1 MQAWVAPRLAE
12 GISVEDRTFD
22 RLVRRLG
29 GSLDRRTGLKGIFA
43 GLTGILGISA
53 AEANV
58 ARPPIMCRSTGMQC
72 ITGTECCSGRCLLK
86 EDGTSRCARTTSN
99 RKKKKKKSG
108 GGGSAPVPPPD
119 CTVCANGCPYST
131 IEEAILNA
139 ADGSEVTIYQ
149 GYYQPTNIVNAAES
163 WSIKINKSLTVKAC
177 DVNTDAVT
185 IRPEANKLLFMIANL
200 DNNSTCQQAA
210 IAVTLSGLILD
221 ATNVSGARAMSTGC
235 TFTADGFKAIDCE
248 VKGFDAQYAP
258 ISLLA
263 GPVLI
268 EDCDLHDNAADTY
281 RGSVVHI
288 AGTNVTIKDSRI
300 YSNTSRTG
308 SVTGGI
314 VGNNG
319 SGVLALTGS
328 TEIRNNTMTNPY
340 SQTQGGGVWVGVAQ
354 SPNWSVEGTVRIHDN
369 TGASAGGGIT
379 AYTEPTAGSV
389 VDNTTVYNNT
399 ATTCNN
405 VYISSNST
413 CN

>member
-1 MQAWVAPRLAE
+1 MTA
-12 GISVEDRTFD
+12 
-22 RLVRRLG
+22 
-29 GSLDRRTGLKGIFA
+29 
-43 GLTGILGISA
+43 
-53 AEANV
+53 
-58 ARPPIMCRSTGMQC
+58 
-72 ITGTECCSGRCLLK
+72 
-86 EDGTSRCARTTSN
+86 
-99 RKKKKKKSG
+99 
-108 GGGSAPVPPPD
+108 
-119 CTVCANGCPYST
+119 
-131 IEEAILNA
+131 
-139 ADGSEVTIYQ
+139 SE
-149 GYYQPTNIVNAAES
+149 N

-200 DNNSTCQQAA
+200 DNNSTCQQEP

-268 EDCDLHDNAADTY
+268 EDCDVHDNAADTY

-288 AGTNVTIKDSRI
+288 ASTNVTIKDSRI

-354 SPNWSVEGTVRIHDN
+354 SPNWGVEGTVRIHDN
-369 TGASAGGGIT
+369 TGASAGGGIA

-399 ATTCNN
+399 ATTCDN
-405 VYISSNST
+405 VFISSNST